1 MNDRRLLL
9 FSLVRG
15 LAAILLA
22 LAVATIFIFISSD
35 EPLNALKYLLLGP
48 VVSFKVTGNV
58 FNTTSFLTILAAM
71 IPTIFSGLAVC
82 VMFSANQ
89 FNLGGEGAIML
100 GGFVG
105 ALLGIY
111 LKLNTGLHQ
120 VVCVLA
126 GALAG
131 GLIMLIPAILKVKL
145 GASEMVTSLMMNY
158 VVMFVILHFLNFVF
172 ADRSKG
178 ATQTFPF
185 QETAN
190 IPEIVANGTKLTWG
204 FVVAIIFVVIIA
216 LFMYRTKWGY
226 AIRMIGINQSFAKYS
241 GMQVGAVI
249 ILSQVIGGILSGMG
263 GSIEVLGR
271 FNTFLWRELPGYG
284 WLGITIAILAKNNPI
299 FVPFAAFFI
308 AYLNKGCDLM
318 ATYSDVPSEMIDIIQ
333 AAIFLFFAAEQFLAK
348 YRQRIV
354 VRNAQRDLALQEAAA
369 SQGGAHS

>member
-1 MNDRRLLL
+1 MSDRRLIVFNLL
-9 FSLVRG
+9 RG
-15 LAAILLA
+15 VAAISLA
-22 LAVATIFIFISSD
+22 LAVAAIFIFISSD
-35 EPLNALKYLLLGP
+35 EPLTALKYLLVGP
-48 VVSFKVTGNV
+48 VVSFKATGNV

-111 LKLNTGLHQ
+111 LDLNTGLHQ

-126 GALAG
+126 GAVAG

-185 QETAN
+185 LETAR
-190 IPEIVANGTKLTWG
+190 IPEIISNGTKLTWG
-204 FVVAIIFVVIIA
+204 FVVALIFVVIIA

-226 AIRMIGINQSFAKYS
+226 AIRMIGINQSFAQYS
-241 GMQVGAVI
+241 GMQVGTVI
-249 ILSQVIGGILSGMG
+249 ILSQVIGGMLSGMG

-271 FNTFLWRELPGYG
+271 FSTFLWRELPGYG

-308 AYLNKGCDLM
+308 AYLNKGCNLM

-354 VRNAQRDLALQEAAA
+354 VRNAQRDLALQETAA
-369 SQGGAHS
+369 SQGGINS

>member
-1 MNDRRLLL
+1 MSDRKL
-9 FSLVRG
+9 FVFNILRG

-22 LAVATIFIFISSD
+22 LAVAMIFIFISSD
-35 EPLNALKYLLLGP
+35 EPLTALKYLLVGP
-48 VVSFKVTGNV
+48 VVSFKSTGNV

-111 LKLNTGLHQ
+111 LNLNTGLHQ

-126 GALAG
+126 GAIAG

-172 ADRSKG
+172 ADRTKG
-178 ATQTFPF
+178 ATQTFPI
-185 QETAN
+185 QETAR

-204 FVVAIIFVVIIA
+204 FVVALIFVVIIA

-226 AIRMIGINQSFAKYS
+226 AIRMIGINQSFAQYS
-241 GMQVGAVI
+241 GMQVGTVI
-249 ILSQVIGGILSGMG
+249 ILSQVIGGLLSGMG

-318 ATYSDVPSEMIDIIQ
+318 ATYSDIPSEMIDIIQ

-348 YRQRIV
+348 YRQKIV

-369 SQGGAHS
+369 SQGGSNS

>member
-1 MNDRRLLL
+1 MNDRKLLVFNIL
-9 FSLVRG
+9 RG
-15 LAAILLA
+15 AAAILLA
-22 LAVATIFIFISSD
+22 LAVATVFIFLSSK
-35 EPLNALKYLLLGP
+35 EPLNALKYLLMGP
-48 VVSFKVTGNV
+48 IISFKGTGNV
-58 FNTTSFLTILAAM
+58 FNATGFLTILAAM

-89 FNLGGEGAIML
+89 FNLGGEGVVML

-111 LKLNTGLHQ
+111 LKLNTGIHQ

-126 GALAG
+126 GAVAG
-131 GLIMLIPAILKVKL
+131 GLIMLIPAVLKVKL

-158 VVMFVILHFLNFVF
+158 VIMFVILHFLNFVF

-178 ATQTFPF
+178 ATMTLPF
-185 QETAN
+185 QESAK

-204 FVVAIIFVVIIA
+204 FVVALVFVVIIA

-226 AIRMIGINQSFAKYS
+226 AIRMIGINQSFAQYS

-249 ILSQVIGGILSGMG
+249 ILSQVIGGMLSGMG

-271 FNTFLWRELPGYG
+271 FSTFLWRELPGYG
-284 WLGITIAILAKNNPI
+284 WIGITIAILAKNNPI

-354 VRNAQRDLALQEAAA
+354 VRNTQRDLAM
-369 SQGGAHS
+369 QGPVANHGGSN

>member
-185 QETAN
+185 QETAK

>member
-48 VVSFKVTGNV
+48 VVSFKVSGNV

-131 GLIMLIPAILKVKL
+131 GLIMLIPAVLKVKL

-185 QETAN
+185 QETAK

-204 FVVAIIFVVIIA
+204 FVIALIFVVIIA

-226 AIRMIGINQSFAKYS
+226 AIRMIGINQSFAQYS
-241 GMQVGAVI
+241 GMQVGTVI
-249 ILSQVIGGILSGMG
+249 ILSQVIGGMLSGMG

-354 VRNAQRDLALQEAAA
+354 VRNAQRDLALQESAA
-369 SQGGAHS
+369 SQGGKI

>member
-9 FSLVRG
+9 FSLLRG

-22 LAVATIFIFISSD
+22 LAVAAIFIFLSSD
-35 EPLNALKYLLLGP
+35 EPLTALKYMLLGP
-48 VVSFKVTGNV
+48 VVSFKATGNE
-58 FNTTSFLTILAAM
+58 FNTISFLTILAAM

-89 FNLGGEGAIML
+89 FNLAGEGAIML

-111 LKLNTGLHQ
+111 LNLNTGLHQ

-126 GALAG
+126 GAVAG
-131 GLIMLIPAILKVKL
+131 GLIMLIPAVLKVKL

-185 QETAN
+185 LESAK

-204 FVVAIIFVVIIA
+204 FVIALVFVVIIA

-241 GMQVGAVI
+241 GMQVGSII
-249 ILSQVIGGILSGMG
+249 ILSQVIGGVLAGMG
-263 GSIEVLGR
+263 GRIEVLVR

-308 AYLNKGCDLM
+308 AYLNKGCVLM
-318 ATYSDVPSEMIDIIQ
+318 STYSDVPSEMIDIIQ

-369 SQGGAHS
+369 SQGGSNS